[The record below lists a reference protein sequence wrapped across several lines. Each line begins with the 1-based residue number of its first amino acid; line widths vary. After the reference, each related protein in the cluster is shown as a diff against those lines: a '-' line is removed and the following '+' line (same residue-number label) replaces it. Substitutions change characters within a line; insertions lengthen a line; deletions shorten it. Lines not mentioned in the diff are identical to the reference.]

1 MGSTQKRTQK
11 NQYLKESNDQK
22 NMFDQTLLKFGRE
35 KMRKQLIITILV
47 LLASMSLVSAETPG
61 ATPEAIPGNNST
73 LTNTTST
80 TTPTTTPVENVTVPE
95 NNTSIN
101 EETTPTTPVNSTTE
115 NTNGTKQPSHDQTIK
130 QSLNNTVQPFGLK
143 GVLNTPLISTTIDYE
158 QDGTTTPIT
167 THPYQELTD
176 LEEAT
181 LGCIF
186 NTTWALMFFVILM
199 L

>member
-1 MGSTQKRTQK
+1 MGSTQKRTQEK
-11 NQYLKESNDQK
+11 
-22 NMFDQTLLKFGRE
+22 

-61 ATPEAIPGNNST
+61 TTPEVPTNST